1 VVPGREVCGTEASEL
16 GRNGEGH
23 SPSHRYTVPDEAIRL
38 DKLRQTA
45 ERKRGSNMI
54 AVKELKRWLDTL
66 EPDAEVGIDEGG
78 LILYTEE
85 MDACIEIG
93 GLPDDAEVQS

>member
-1 VVPGREVCGTEASEL
+1 
-16 GRNGEGH
+16 
-23 SPSHRYTVPDEAIRL
+23 
-38 DKLRQTA
+38 
-45 ERKRGSNMI
+45 MI